1 MTESENAMKASQ
13 FENYRVRLDHVG
25 DAWTSLKPGAE
36 GTVVRESTF
45 DGDLVISVKWDDG
58 HVLRLI
64 EGTDSW
70 TRL

>member
-1 MTESENAMKASQ
+1 MKASQ
-13 FENYRVRLDHVG
+13 FKNYRVRLDHVG
-25 DAWTSLKPGAE
+25 DALTSLKPGVE

-64 EGTDSW
+64 EGTDHW